1 MNCLYGAYLRVQN
14 ELPVLALNQ
23 LLDVH
28 GRELLHEYRVH
39 REGRGRGR
47 GVRRVHHARRG
58 PGRRPVRGEGGVV
71 LAQVVAVVAVGGAPG
86 GGGRGG
92 GGGVAVVRA
101 GDGAPLEH
109 HLVLGERPRLVT
121 EDVLDLE
128 EICSKVMK

>member
-1 MNCLYGAYLRVQN
+1 MQN
-14 ELPVLALNQ
+14 ELPVLPLNQ

-28 GRELLHEYRVH
+28 GRELLHEHRVH
-39 REGRGRGR
+39 GEGRGRR
-47 GVRRVHHARRG
+47 VRRVHHARRG

-101 GDGAPLEH
+101 GYGAPLEH
-109 HLVLGERPRLVT
+109 HLVLGERPRLVA
-121 EDVLDLE
+121 ENVLDLE